1 MSFSSET
8 KAELCREKLSHLECV
23 QAEAYGVLLFC
34 NVYTPSEVRI
44 TTRSL
49 DFAQRLPK
57 LFHRAFEVTFDQMP
71 EEQGGGAFVCTDRE
85 QIARMMDAFGANAES
100 LLFHHIN
107 YGVLEERGTKA
118 AFLRGAFLTGGSVT
132 DPQKR
137 YHLEL
142 TTSHYYVHRELQA
155 LLPELDFHPKETTRK
170 SNYVTYFKQSEAIA
184 DVLTTIGAPLAAM
197 EVMNAKVEKNLMNG
211 VNRRLNCDVANV
223 DKAVQAAQGQIQ
235 AIHRLESRG
244 ELAKLPEKLQETARL
259 RLDYP
264 ELSLAQ
270 LAEAA
275 MPPVTKSCL
284 NHRLRKLV
292 ELRKQ
297 WEAAERA
304 EFILFHT
311 GWSRY
316 WGQAAYYGDYPY
328 ITHQV
333 ADWLLKTGKKG
344 IGLDTIGLD
353 PIADETLTL
362 HRKLLADDRMVI
374 IENLTNLEQVGDGV
388 VFFCAL
394 PLKQAEADGAP
405 IRAAVFWAD

>member
-197 EVMNAKVEKNLMNG
+197 EVMNAKLEKDLRG
-211 VNRRLNCDVANV
+211 SVNRRVNCDAANL
-223 DKAVQAAQGQIQ
+223 DKAVEAAMTQVESIR
-235 AIHRLESRG
+235 RLEEQGR
-244 ELAKLPEKLQETARL
+244 LALLPEKLQETASL
-259 RLDYP
+259 RLAHP
-264 ELSLAQ
+264 EDTLSQLAQ
-270 LAEAA
+270 RYD
-275 MPPVTKSCL
+275 PPITKSAL

-292 ELRKQ
+292 ELAK
-297 WEAAERA
+297 
-304 EFILFHT
+304 
-311 GWSRY
+311 
-316 WGQAAYYGDYPY
+316 
-328 ITHQV
+328 
-333 ADWLLKTGKKG
+333 
-344 IGLDTIGLD
+344 
-353 PIADETLTL
+353 
-362 HRKLLADDRMVI
+362 
-374 IENLTNLEQVGDGV
+374 
-388 VFFCAL
+388 
-394 PLKQAEADGAP
+394 AEAEK
-405 IRAAVFWAD
+405 

>member
-34 NVYTPSEVRI
+34 NVF

-57 LFHRAFEVTFDQMP
+57 LFHRAFEVTFDQTP
-71 EEQGGGAFVCTDRE
+71 EASGRGAFVCSDPE

-107 YGVLEERGTKA
+107 YGVLEEQGTKA
-118 AFLRGAFLTGGSVT
+118 AFLRGAFLAGGSVT

-155 LLPELDFHPKETTRK
+155 LLPELDFQPKETNRK

-223 DKAVQAAQGQIQ
+223 DKAVQAAQGQIE

-259 RLDYP
+259 RLEYP

-275 MPPVTKSCL
+275 VPPVTKSCL

-292 ELRKQ
+292 EL
-297 WEAAERA
+297 
-304 EFILFHT
+304 
-311 GWSRY
+311 
-316 WGQAAYYGDYPY
+316 
-328 ITHQV
+328 
-333 ADWLLKTGKKG
+333 GK
-344 IGLDTIGLD
+344 
-353 PIADETLTL
+353 E
-362 HRKLLADDRMVI
+362 
-374 IENLTNLEQVGDGV
+374 
-388 VFFCAL
+388 C
-394 PLKQAEADGAP
+394 
-405 IRAAVFWAD
+405 

>member
-1 MSFSSET
+1 MSFSSDT

-292 ELRKQ
+292 EL
-297 WEAAERA
+297 
-304 EFILFHT
+304 
-311 GWSRY
+311 
-316 WGQAAYYGDYPY
+316 
-328 ITHQV
+328 
-333 ADWLLKTGKKG
+333 GKEG
-344 IGLDTIGLD
+344 
-353 PIADETLTL
+353 
-362 HRKLLADDRMVI
+362 
-374 IENLTNLEQVGDGV
+374 
-388 VFFCAL
+388 
-394 PLKQAEADGAP
+394 
-405 IRAAVFWAD
+405 

>member
-1 MSFSSET
+1 M
-8 KAELCREKLSHLECV
+8 
-23 QAEAYGVLLFC
+23 
-34 NVYTPSEVRI
+34 
-44 TTRSL
+44 
-49 DFAQRLPK
+49 
-57 LFHRAFEVTFDQMP
+57 
-71 EEQGGGAFVCTDRE
+71 
-85 QIARMMDAFGANAES
+85 
-100 LLFHHIN
+100 
-107 YGVLEERGTKA
+107 
-118 AFLRGAFLTGGSVT
+118 RGAFLTGGSVT

-275 MPPVTKSCL
+275 MPPVTKSCP

-292 ELRKQ
+292 EL
-297 WEAAERA
+297 
-304 EFILFHT
+304 
-311 GWSRY
+311 
-316 WGQAAYYGDYPY
+316 
-328 ITHQV
+328 
-333 ADWLLKTGKKG
+333 GKEG
-344 IGLDTIGLD
+344 
-353 PIADETLTL
+353 
-362 HRKLLADDRMVI
+362 
-374 IENLTNLEQVGDGV
+374 
-388 VFFCAL
+388 
-394 PLKQAEADGAP
+394 
-405 IRAAVFWAD
+405 